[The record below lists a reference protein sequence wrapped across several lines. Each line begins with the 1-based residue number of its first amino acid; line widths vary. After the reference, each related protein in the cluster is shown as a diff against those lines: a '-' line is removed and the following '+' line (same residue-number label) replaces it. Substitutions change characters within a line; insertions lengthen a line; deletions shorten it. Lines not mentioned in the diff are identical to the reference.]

1 MEGVFKIVV
10 EIRGCG
16 LFLCSKSKNSGKE
29 WGGGGGGL
37 CEILSVVGV
46 RIDVF
51 SGTTNCNE
59 NVGKSQKVK
68 KKKKNSMKML
78 TNKVKIPKY

>member
-1 MEGVFKIVV
+1 MVVYICVQNLKIPERNGVGAG
-10 EIRGCG
+10 R
-16 LFLCSKSKNSGKE
+16 
-29 WGGGGGGL
+29 GGGL

-68 KKKKNSMKML
+68 KK
-78 TNKVKIPKY
+78 TQ

>member
-1 MEGVFKIVV
+1 MGWG
-10 EIRGCG
+10 R
-16 LFLCSKSKNSGKE
+16 
-29 WGGGGGGL
+29 GGGGVL

-51 SGTTNCNE
+51 SGTTNFNE
-59 NVGKSQKVK
+59 NVGKSQKV
-68 KKKKNSMKML
+68 KKKNSMKML

>member
-1 MEGVFKIVV
+1 MVVYICVQNLKIPERNGVGAG
-10 EIRGCG
+10 R
-16 LFLCSKSKNSGKE
+16 
-29 WGGGGGGL
+29 GGGVL

-68 KKKKNSMKML
+68 KKNSMKML